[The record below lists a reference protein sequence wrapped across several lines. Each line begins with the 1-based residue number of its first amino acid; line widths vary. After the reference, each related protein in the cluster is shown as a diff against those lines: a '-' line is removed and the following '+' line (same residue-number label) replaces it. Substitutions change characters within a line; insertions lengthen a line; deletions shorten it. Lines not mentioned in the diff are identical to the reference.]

1 MHPLYFRDI
10 DSLIALTEVL
20 KLTSMPVVMEEK
32 EWTERFPLMKT
43 HSIKQVKTLAVSN
56 PKPILS
62 TKVTRSGRPVIHK
75 KLASDEVSDFTE
87 EALEEPPRQVFTAVA
102 PMVVNQVEI
111 IETSEP
117 EPVPMETEIDAKDVG
132 SSVIEGTDTMTLV
145 RECCLCQK
153 RVLGRNSLGRHMKNN
168 HPSGLGPYKCPMCN
182 KMFEAGVKVL
192 KHMSSHMKRDQSYP
206 KETTSKVSREL
217 AAKKKPEKSSNFACN
232 ISHDHPQIQCK
243 ESFKTATKFVEH
255 MRSVHGLKAA
265 WLCIQCE
272 ESKRFSERQNYQYH
286 LMTHDGKRGFVC
298 DICSKSFANP
308 RQLYSHRSLHLGK
321 RYLCPHCG
329 FRARSTANL
338 RGHIKTKHE
347 EKGFSCEVCSK
358 KFSSNTNLKNHLR
371 IHTNETPYHCTLCN
385 VKFKRLHHLNSHLAS
400 KVHQVAI
407 AECKRKGVEI
417 PTRLDPTKRN
427 RGKSLVE
434 DGPVTDEPIL
444 LGHVPFGN
452 MVVIDETHPYVML
465 DDGST
470 VEIIHTE

>member
-1 MHPLYFRDI
+1 MFDLPFFRDI
-10 DSLIALTEVL
+10 DSLIALTKVL
-20 KLTSMPVVMEEK
+20 KLTSMPVIMEER
-32 EWTERFPLMKT
+32 EWTERFPLMKK
-43 HSIKQVKTLAVSN
+43 HSTKIVNALALSDS
-56 PKPILS
+56 KPILS
-62 TKVTRSGRPVIHK
+62 TLVTRSGRSVLHK

-87 EALEEPPRQVFTAVA
+87 EVIEEPTRPVFTTAA
-102 PMVVNQVEI
+102 QLVVNQVEI
-111 IETSEP
+111 IETSEA
-117 EPVPMETEIDAKDVG
+117 VPASNESEIDAKDIS

-145 RECCLCQK
+145 RDCCLCQK

-168 HPSGLGPYKCPMCN
+168 HPSDLGPYKCPTCN
-182 KMFEAGVKVL
+182 KQFENGVKIL
-192 KHMSSHMKRDQSYP
+192 KHIHSHLKREPNEIKDSP
-206 KETTSKVSREL
+206 
-217 AAKKKPEKSSNFACN
+217 KKKQVQSAIDKGFACN
-232 ISHDHPQIQCK
+232 ISHDHPGIQCQ

-265 WLCIQCE
+265 WLCIQCC
-272 ESKRFSERQNYQYH
+272 KRFQERQNYQYH

-347 EKGFSCEVCSK
+347 EKSFACDICSK
-358 KFSSNTNLKNHLR
+358 KFSSNTNLKNHQR

-385 VKFKRLHHLNSHLAS
+385 VKFKRLHHLNSHLES
-400 KVHQVAI
+400 KVHQDII

-417 PTRLDPTKRN
+417 PTRLDPNKRN
-427 RGKSLVE
+427 RGKSLVQ
-434 DGPVTDEPIL
+434 DGPVTDQPIL

-452 MVVIDETHPYVML
+452 MVVIDDNHPYVML